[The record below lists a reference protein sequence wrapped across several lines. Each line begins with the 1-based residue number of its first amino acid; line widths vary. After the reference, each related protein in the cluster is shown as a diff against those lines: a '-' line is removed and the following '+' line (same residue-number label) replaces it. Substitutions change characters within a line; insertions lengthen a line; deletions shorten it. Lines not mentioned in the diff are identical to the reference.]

1 MELIFHKSEKY
12 ISEDILYYT
21 VDQRDKHSMIKPKR
35 ENLISM
41 TVDSN
46 DLSNPVKSKI
56 TNALYPFKKNSVD
69 KIYIGLSFPLFS
81 NNWAASY
88 LRYLLKVLKKDGSII
103 LPVYPEEQASEK
115 GMWSRSFLENI
126 FTSRTGWAGTNNVW
140 AENDGV
146 MSMRIGKKFP
156 EKMNSTLN
164 FYLEKIGNE
173 YYRLDDEL
181 IDDKTDSLGL
191 IKNIWST
198 SKFSSI
204 VEKIIQ
210 DNCADKKIIYCDI
223 GDNPSLP
230 FEISVSNYLKIK
242 ETIITSDN
250 NESYNELKNYF
261 SYRCKSEY
269 KKIDKNHIKNL
280 KLLNPDIISVIYNK
294 DNGRILNELLKN
306 INNSAIIFYGV
317 LDTHNSLLNK
327 FDVLNYSS
335 IVATRIDSKKTI
347 NHYSDIIEK
356 EINDE
361 NDTKSNRIYV
371 LIPK

>member
-12 ISEDILYYT
+12 INEDILYYI
-21 VDQRDKHSMIKPKR
+21 VDQRDKHAMIKPKR

-41 TVDSN
+41 TVESEN
-46 DLSNPVKSKI
+46 LSSPMKNNIANVF
-56 TNALYPFKKNSVD
+56 YPFKKGSVD

-88 LRYLLKVLKKDGSII
+88 LRYLLKIIKKDGSII
-103 LPVYPEEQASEK
+103 LPVYPEEQASET

-126 FTSRTGWAGTNNVW
+126 FTSRTGWTGTNNVW

-146 MSMRIGKKFP
+146 MSMRIGKNFP
-156 EKMNSTLN
+156 EKINSTLN
-164 FYLEKIGNE
+164 FYLEEIGNKH
-173 YYRLDDEL
+173 YRLNNQ
-181 IDDKTDSLGL
+181 IDILKL

-210 DNCADKKIIYCDI
+210 DNCADKNVIYCDI
-223 GDNPSLP
+223 GDNPSLS
-230 FEISVSNYLKIK
+230 FEISVSNYLKIT
-242 ETIITSDN
+242 ETIIISSN
-250 NESYNELKNYF
+250 NQSYNELKNYF
-261 SYRCKSEY
+261 SYRNNSEY
-269 KKIDKNHIKNL
+269 KKFNKNDIKNL
-280 KLLNPDIISVIYNK
+280 KLLNPDIISIIYNK
-294 DNGRILNELLKN
+294 ENNEILNEVLQN
-306 INNSAIIFYGV
+306 INNSVIIFYGV
-317 LDTHNSLLNK
+317 LDTNNPLLNN
-327 FDVLNYSS
+327 FEILNYSS
-335 IVATRIDSKKTI
+335 IVATRLDSKKNI

-361 NDTKSNRIYV
+361 NNTESNRIYV